1 MKNIFTGHP
10 STVGETYLQH
20 LWFALK
26 VALKSMVVGIF
37 FTIHAFFPCFY
48 IPKFLN
54 LEGFIDWLYHAN
66 EDRESKKCVGSSRD
80 ST

>member
-1 MKNIFTGHP
+1 MKNIFTEHT
-10 STVGETYLQH
+10 STVGETYFQH

-37 FTIHAFFPCFY
+37 FTIHAFFPCFA

-54 LEGFIDWLYHAN
+54 LEEFIKWLYHAN

-80 ST
+80 